1 MAVGPGIGA
10 IVDIA
15 AVKQGVVL
23 AVGHDQLAEALGLL
37 HGPAHHIPV
46 LHALPVI
53 GKGHYIGGHGLQLRQ
68 RLPHPNH
75 RVMADGLQLRLKML
89 QAVRH
94 RVQVRHGAHSRIA
107 TVSRRKGAGANGL
120 FIRKTRFPKMY
131 MNINETG

>member
-1 MAVGPGIGA
+1 MLGF
-10 IVDIA
+10 
-15 AVKQGVVL
+15 
-23 AVGHDQLAEALGLL
+23 QLS
-37 HGPAHHIPV
+37 
-46 LHALPVI
+46 
-53 GKGHYIGGHGLQLRQ
+53 HYIGGHGLQLRQ
-68 RLPHPNH
+68 RLPLLPPGDSTIGQHPNH

-94 RVQVRHGAHSRIA
+94 RVQVRHGARSRIA